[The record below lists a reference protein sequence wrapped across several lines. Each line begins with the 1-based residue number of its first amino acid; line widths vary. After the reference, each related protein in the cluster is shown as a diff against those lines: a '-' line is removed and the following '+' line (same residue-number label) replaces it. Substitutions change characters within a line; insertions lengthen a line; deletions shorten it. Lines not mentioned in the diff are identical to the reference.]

1 MKMLIDDLLEYIQ
14 PSTMI
19 CICIDNTDKLKR
31 AAHLIDTINLLK
43 DRRFW
48 SDS

>member
-1 MKMLIDDLLEYIQ
+1 MDKFYLFLIGFGVCRYVNRG
-14 PSTMI
+14 
-19 CICIDNTDKLKR
+19 IDNKDKLKR